1 MIEIAILISIIFIV
15 LTPELL
21 MMAIFVLFFI
31 NPLVTIILFLALVS
45 QIWVYAYGYPDILAF
60 LVIPLLV
67 WIFIGSKKREQYFL
81 VRKETSTL
89 ALLFIYVV
97 GFIKILFEA
106 YG

>member
-1 MIEIAILISIIFIV
+1 MIEIAILISIIFII

-31 NPLVTIILFLALVS
+31 NPLATLILSLAFVS
-45 QIWVYAYGYPDILAF
+45 QIWVYAYEYPDILVF

-67 WIFIGSKKREQYFL
+67 WIFVGSEKREKYFL
-81 VRKETSTL
+81 ARKETSTL
-89 ALLFIYVV
+89 ALLFIYAI
-97 GFIKILFEA
+97 GFIKMLFEA